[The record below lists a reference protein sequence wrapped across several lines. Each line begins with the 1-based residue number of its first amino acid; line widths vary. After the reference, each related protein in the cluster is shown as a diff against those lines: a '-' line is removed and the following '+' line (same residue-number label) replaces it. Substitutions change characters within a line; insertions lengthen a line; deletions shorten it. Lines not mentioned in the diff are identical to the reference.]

1 MPDTR
6 PIGLFDSGVGGL
18 SVMREVVRQLPHE
31 DVLYFADSAHCPYGA
46 KSPLEIQRLSRGIVR
61 FLLDQGA
68 KLIVVA
74 CNTAS
79 AAALSHLRDLFDVPI
94 VGMVPAVKPAA
105 SLTDSGVVG
114 IIATEA
120 TFQGALFAEVT
131 AQFAANVRVITQA
144 CPGLVERVERGET
157 DTEETERLL
166 RLYLE
171 PLLAAGID
179 ALVLGCT
186 HYPFLMPIMRRI
198 VGEEVAIIEPS
209 PAIARQVRR
218 VLTERDLLNPTG
230 EGFKLSPHKRTK
242 SLSAR
247 RGESLKGGKRFF
259 TSGDPALFAQLL
271 ERLLGEQGSIFGVE
285 WQGTIIVALPEN
297 NM

>member
-1 MPDTR
+1 MLDTR

-18 SVMREVVRQLPHE
+18 SVMREIVRQLPHE

-46 KSPLEIQRLSRGIVR
+46 KSPSEIQRLSRGIVR
-61 FLLDQGA
+61 FLLDQGV
-68 KLIVVA
+68 KLIAVA

-79 AAALSHLRDLFDVPI
+79 AAALSYLRDLFDVPI

-114 IIATEA
+114 VIATEA

-131 AQFAANVRVITQA
+131 AQFAANVKVITQV
-144 CPGLVERVERGET
+144 CPGLVEMVERGET
-157 DTEETERLL
+157 DTEEMERLL
-166 RLYLE
+166 RTYLE

-179 ALVLGCT
+179 TLVLGCT
-186 HYPFLMPIMRRI
+186 HYPFLMPLMRRI

-218 VLTERDLLNPTG
+218 VLTERDLLNPAG
-230 EGFKLSPHKRTK
+230 E
-242 SLSAR
+242 
-247 RGESLKGGKRFF
+247 GGKRFF
-259 TSGDPALFAQLL
+259 TSGDPALFARLVKG
-271 ERLLGEQGSIFGVE
+271 LLGEQGPVFGVE
-285 WQGTIIVALPEN
+285 WRGTTIVISPEASAR
-297 NM
+297 